1 MVDLIIWII
10 FGSICGAITYAIGN
24 EKGISGGFWY
34 GFFLGILGIIIII
47 CMRVKEKS
55 VEHSKVDLNDMSENV
70 SENKEDKFKTLERL
84 HELKTNGAITE
95 EEFNFEKQKIL
106 SWNDMGKIFL
116 DVEYNSGLQEE
127 YDIYIDS
134 QKVDEVPSDEAREYI
149 VGYGKHK
156 LYVKTAYYS
165 SNILYIDVKDYI
177 TVYVDCRKTMF
188 GTPEL
193 QIREIKK
200 TTKKED
206 NVKDSNELK

>member
-1 MVDLIIWII
+1 MVDVIIWVI
-10 FGSICGAITYAIGN
+10 FGSFCGLIAKAIGDTKEIN
-24 EKGISGGFWY
+24 GSFWY
-34 GFFLGILGIIIII
+34 GFFLGILGIIIVA
-47 CMRVKEKS
+47 CMKGQGKS
-55 VEHSKVDLNDMSENV
+55 VEYSKVDLNDAIENI

-134 QKVDEVPSDEAREYI
+134 QKVDEVCSDEAREYI

-193 QIREIKK
+193 RIREIKK